1 MKTAI
6 PRGVCALAF
15 VFAALGV
22 PAQEQTGNDI
32 VIRNVRVFD
41 GESVINNTSVLITN
55 GKVAAM
61 GANLSTPT
69 RATVVEGKGCT
80 LLPGLI
86 DCHTHIRSRQDLE
99 ESLALGLRQG
109 CDKVAEGKEQLND

>member
-1 MKTAI
+1 LRRLAKRNLISTQKL
-6 PRGVCALAF
+6 RDENCYSQGFCALAL

-61 GANLSTPT
+61 GASLSTVKLT
-69 RATVVEGKGCT
+69 
-80 LLPGLI
+80 
-86 DCHTHIRSRQDLE
+86 Q
-99 ESLALGLRQG
+99 ALHH
-109 CDKVAEGKEQLND
+109 A

>member
-6 PRGVCALAF
+6 PGGVCALAF

-32 VIRNVRVFD
+32 VIRHVRVFD

-61 GANLSTPT
+61 VASLSTPPA
-69 RATVVEGKGCT
+69 RSHIDGRDWACLSSREGVALAST
-80 LLPGLI
+80 
-86 DCHTHIRSRQDLE
+86 IRHC
-99 ESLALGLRQG
+99 AW
-109 CDKVAEGKEQLND
+109 